1 MQNLEQVISCD
12 WGTSS
17 FRLRLIDIASEKC
30 LAEIISDKGNAVLF
44 NQWKS
49 QTTTSRL
56 HFYLAYLKEAVDS
69 LAASSGFVLD
79 RHCLLISG
87 MASSSIGMKEL
98 PYADL
103 PFALDGRSAY
113 SEWIN
118 AEPVLANPVLLISG
132 VQLPGDVMRGEE
144 IQLAG
149 IAAMLNLPGENEILY
164 LLPGTHSK
172 HITVVNNQVVHFS
185 TFMTGEIFDLLTR
198 YSILSHAVINPGNAA
213 ITEGD
218 TASFR
223 SGVMKAFESELLNSL
238 FSVRINQLKKYLS
251 EQQNYFYLSGL
262 LIGTEINYIRKKK
275 KQKLVLCSSGSL
287 QRLYQAA
294 LQSAGL
300 SDQTLV
306 ITSQI
311 LDNSAAAGQ
320 LKIFKNMASKII

>member
-1 MQNLEQVISCD
+1 
-12 WGTSS
+12 
-17 FRLRLIDIASEKC
+17 
-30 LAEIISDKGNAVLF
+30 
-44 NQWKS
+44 
-49 QTTTSRL
+49 
-56 HFYLAYLKEAVDS
+56 
-69 LAASSGFVLD
+69 
-79 RHCLLISG
+79 
-87 MASSSIGMKEL
+87 
-98 PYADL
+98 
-103 PFALDGRSAY
+103 
-113 SEWIN
+113 
-118 AEPVLANPVLLISG
+118 
-132 VQLPGDVMRGEE
+132 
-144 IQLAG
+144 
-149 IAAMLNLPGENEILY
+149 
-164 LLPGTHSK
+164 
-172 HITVVNNQVVHFS
+172 
-185 TFMTGEIFDLLTR
+185 MTGEIFDLLTR
-198 YSILSHAVINPGNAA
+198 HSILSHAVINPGNAA

-275 KQKLVLCSSGSL
+275 NQKLVLCSSGSL